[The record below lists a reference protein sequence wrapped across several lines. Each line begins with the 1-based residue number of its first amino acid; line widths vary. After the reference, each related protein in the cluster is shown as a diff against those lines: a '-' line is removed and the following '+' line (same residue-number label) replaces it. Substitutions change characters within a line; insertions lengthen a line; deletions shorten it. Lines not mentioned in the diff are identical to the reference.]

1 MKRKDRKQAK
11 AGESRPAAQGVP
23 WPARVSLPALGAG
36 FALVLLV
43 VIFYLPATRCG
54 YIWDDDTYVRDNPV
68 LRSVSGLGKIWFD
81 LTASP
86 QYYPLVYSSY
96 WLEFRLWG
104 AAPRGYHVVNI
115 LLHAGVAVLLWR
127 VLRYVR
133 VPGAWAAAALFAL
146 HPVHVESVTWIT
158 ERKNVLSGVLYLGA
172 ALAYLHYALPGEGRV
187 ARGRG
192 RWLYALA
199 LVLFIGA
206 LLSKTV
212 TCTLPAVLVL
222 VLWWRRGRLRW
233 RDWLAL
239 APFFVLGIAAG
250 LLTRWVEKYYTGAAG
265 AEWTFSFVERCLIAG
280 RALWFYAGKLLWPHP
295 LIFIYPRWAIDAGA
309 WVQYVFPIAAVAV
322 LVALWLL
329 RGRVGRGPLVG
340 ALCFAGTLFPALG
353 FFDVYFMRYSFVAD
367 HWQYLASAAL
377 LAVFA
382 GAGATLAARCGARG
396 RAVAGGVLAVAL
408 LVLGGLTSR
417 QSWAYTD
424 LEGLWRDTLRKN
436 PDAWMAHNNL
446 GSVLQRSGRLDEAR
460 AAYTRALEL
469 NPHFAQAHANLGA
482 LARLKGQLDEARQ
495 HYEEALRIDPQ
506 YPTAHYNLGNL
517 YKDQGRYAEAQEA
530 YRRALVAA
538 PADAQAH
545 VNLGW
550 VLMTLNDN
558 DAAAEHFRAALRIQ
572 PQLAPAHLNLGIIQ
586 ENRGDAAAA
595 LASYTAAVRS
605 DPNMAQAHYR
615 RGVALLRQNQL
626 EAAGAALRTALRL
639 QPNYL
644 EAQAALK
651 SVELQQGQRPQ

>member
-1 MKRKDRKQAK
+1 MKPKNRKQAK
-11 AGESRPAAQGVP
+11 TVGQRTAARAGP

-36 FALVLLV
+36 FGLVILV

-54 YIWDDDTYVRDNPV
+54 YIWDDDTYVRDNPA
-68 LRSVSGLGKIWFD
+68 LRSPGGLRQIWFD
-81 LTASP
+81 LSASP

-96 WLEFRLWG
+96 WLEYRLWG
-104 AAPRGYHVVNI
+104 AAPRGYHVVNV

-127 VLRYVR
+127 VLRHIR

-172 ALAYLHYALPGEGRV
+172 ALAYLHYALPGEGRA

-192 RWLYALA
+192 AWLYVLA
-199 LVLFIGA
+199 LVLFSGA

-222 VLWWRRGRLRW
+222 VLWWRRGRLHG

-309 WVQYVFPIAAVAV
+309 WVQYVFPITAVVV
-322 LVALWLL
+322 LAALWLL
-329 RGRVGRGPLVG
+329 RGRIGRGPLVG
-340 ALCFAGTLFPALG
+340 VLCFAGTLFPALG

-382 GAGATLAARCGARG
+382 GAGATLAARFGARG
-396 RAVAGGVLAVAL
+396 RALAGGVLAVCLAL
-408 LVLGGLTSR
+408 LGGLTWR

-446 GSVLQRSGRLDEAR
+446 GSVLQRSGRVDEAR
-460 AAYTRALEL
+460 AAYARALEL

-530 YRRALVAA
+530 YRRALAAA

-586 ENRGDAAAA
+586 ENQGDAAAA

-615 RGVALLRQNQL
+615 RGVALLRQKQL
-626 EAAGAALRTALRL
+626 EAAAAALRTALRL